1 VKEQKSKMNKKM
13 KTLLLLIKEPESSHS
28 LIKYAMLFA
37 EDLQTNLHLMYVENP
52 ANYSLGTPD
61 LSGAAVAQIQHSI
74 EAKLKTGK
82 QELSGQV
89 SRLRSTVSADV
100 DVKITAVSGNDNQI
114 LSERIESGEAQMVMI
129 EGSFRS
135 GVLVSD
141 IAAKDLVRDLRC
153 PVWIVPQNS
162 EYHSFHEIIYAS
174 DYHKEDI
181 PTIRRLISL
190 TDQLAPHITALHITD
205 NVDFE
210 QKIKTAGFQD
220 MVEKKTEYNNIDVEV
235 LAENGGE
242 EMSELLNRYA
252 VHNNTDLM
260 VVLKENR
267 RFLERIFKP
276 SSSEKIIKETKL
288 PVLVF
293 HAN

>member
-1 VKEQKSKMNKKM
+1 M

-28 LIKYAMLFA
+28 LVKYAMLFA

-74 EAKLKTGK
+74 EAKLKAGK
-82 QELSGQV
+82 QELSEQV
-89 SRLRSTVSADV
+89 SKLKSTVSADV
-100 DVKITAVSGNDNQI
+100 DVKITGASGNDNQI
-114 LSERIESGEAQMVMI
+114 LRERIDSGDAHMVMI

-135 GVLVSD
+135 GVLMSYDVT
-141 IAAKDLVRDLRC
+141 KELVRHLHC
-153 PVWIVPQNS
+153 PVWIVPQDS

-174 DYHKEDI
+174 DYNKEDI
-181 PTIRRLISL
+181 PTIRKLIRL

-205 NVDFE
+205 NIDFE
-210 QKIKTAGFQD
+210 QKIKTAGFQE
-220 MVEKKTEYNNIDVEV
+220 MVEEKTEYNNIDVEV

-242 EMSELLNRYA
+242 EMSERLNRYA

-276 SSSEKIIKETKL
+276 SSTEKIIKETKL